1 MPKNQPLASHRLICR
16 NLRTKASYVPGIRTE
31 NYLVESEPMA
41 QYWCIKTMK
50 VIGPDDKLVVPE
62 ECNLAR
68 KCFKS
73 LLDAS

>member
-1 MPKNQPLASHRLICR
+1 MLENQQIATHRLICQ
-16 NLRTKASYVPGIRTE
+16 NLRTKASYVPSIRTE
-31 NYLVESEPMA
+31 NYLVESDHKT

-50 VIGPDDKLVVPE
+50 VIGPDDKFVIPE
-62 ECNLAR
+62 NCKPGR